1 MSWRSGGG
9 GVATR
14 AVSLRG
20 APSPRLG
27 RGRLLALTA
36 AALVDDFLPSSF
48 APDLTPSSCSCCSS
62 RSGYESS
69 SSDDQSDESGAADA
83 ADELTGASAHSL
95 GPHRKAVNKGRWTKE
110 EDALLK
116 QLVEEHT
123 ENWDAIAKN
132 FPDRS
137 DVQCQQR
144 WLKVVNPALVKGP
157 WTKEEDEKVLELVQ
171 RYGPK
176 KWTLIARHLTGRIGK
191 QCRERWHNHL
201 NPKIKKTAWTE
212 EEDRIIYQAH
222 RQFGNQWARIAKLL
236 PGRTDN
242 AIKNHWNSTM
252 RRKFDPDMRGGG
264 GGGGGGES
272 SGRGRGRG
280 AARRCQPQASVV
292 MAAPTTAPTSA
303 PAVATSQQQLA
314 AQHHTPH
321 QQLTVG
327 ILSRMAGPASKL
339 YAATT
344 STPTSGAS
352 TATHRD
358 AHHEKFN
365 MTDFGM
371 GMYESSEWSSPEIY
385 DQSHS
390 QSSAPSPAP
399 SPLSTQGNSQQPLL
413 TPQQQQRLF
422 TLKTESPD
430 PFSPFKYLSMQS
442 SPSDEGYNELDAMRL
457 SPKKEPLSSYDQM
470 QILPAPFPE
479 FKHEPLSFS
488 RPQDSGISSDFTAQ
502 SMQNSG
508 LGVSV
513 GSPERQATPIKQVPF
528 SPSQF
533 LNSPMEMSLTG
544 TPVRRNLVAA
554 QSTPLNCDGDQDR
567 DGSPG
572 PLCTPDTL
580 PLQQA
585 ARQRLA
591 RSSSVN
597 AENGEGGGE
606 SRSNDAT
613 PSKKTRL
620 MFPRTPTPFKDAL
633 AKLEKKNGA
642 VKNLP
647 QTPTRLE
654 DIHEIMIKEQPD
666 LSDSQYETDAT
677 SMINYTTYQDSL
689 QDSGYAGTVKRRGIT
704 PLGKENVPNK
714 KVRKALAPSW
724 STPGNI
730 SVPGVTDPSFVAESP
745 NKPVNVDRS
754 VPFSPSCSF
763 VVETPSKSLVGDR
776 SVLFSPPS
784 IMTDLDEVLAVPV
797 ANDPPSPNTK
807 SGCQTS
813 SLPTPPT
820 KQSVAKRIHFGDTPR
835 DLRVPKVP
843 KLDVRWEMVACGKTL
858 DQLELTEQAHKYL
871 SQATLKPRSLNL

>member
-1 MSWRSGGG
+1 MTENVLENIPG
-9 GVATR
+9 TY
-14 AVSLRG
+14 VSLE
-20 APSPRLG
+20 ASKM
-27 RGRLLALTA
+27 
-36 AALVDDFLPSSF
+36 F
-48 APDLTPSSCSCCSS
+48 S

-95 GPHRKAVNKGRWTKE
+95 GINRKAVNKGRWTKE

-116 QLVEEHT
+116 QLVEEHN
-123 ENWDAIAKN
+123 ENWDSIAKN

-264 GGGGGGES
+264 VES
-272 SGRGRGRG
+272 RGRGRST
-280 AARRCQPQASVV
+280 ARRCQPQASMV
-292 MAAPTTAPTSA
+292 A
-303 PAVATSQQQLA
+303 PAASSAASLQQHQPLT
-314 AQHHTPH
+314 AQHHSSH
-321 QQLTVG
+321 QPISVG
-327 ILSRMAGPASKL
+327 ILARLTGSGSGAPPKVYS
-339 YAATT
+339 ATT
-344 STPTSGAS
+344 STPTSSAS
-352 TATHRD
+352 AASRRD
-358 AHHEKFN
+358 AQQDKFN
-365 MTDFGM
+365 MTEYGIS
-371 GMYESSEWSSPEIY
+371 MYESSEWSSPEIY

-399 SPLSTQGNSQQPLL
+399 SPLSTQSNNPQPLL
-413 TPQQQQRLF
+413 TPQPQQRVF
-422 TLKTESPD
+422 DLKMEMESPD
-430 PFSPFKYLSMQS
+430 PFSPSPFKYLSMQS
-442 SPSDEGYNELDAMRL
+442 SPSDDGMKL
-457 SPKKEPLSSYDQM
+457 SPKKEPISSYSQM
-470 QILPAPFPE
+470 QLLSGPFSE
-479 FKHEPLSFS
+479 FKHDIVSFN
-488 RPQDSGISSDFTAQ
+488 RPQDSGISSDFAAQ
-502 SMQNSG
+502 SMQSSG
-508 LGVSV
+508 LGG
-513 GSPERQATPIKQVPF
+513 GSPDRQATPIKQVPF

-533 LNSPMEMSLTG
+533 LNSPNLEISLTG

-554 QSTPLNCDGDQDR
+554 QSTPLNCDGDRDR
-567 DGSPG
+567 EGSPG

-591 RSSSVN
+591 RHAANSEHS
-597 AENGEGGGE
+597 EGGTE
-606 SRSNDAT
+606 SRSNDST

-620 MFPRTPTPFKDAL
+620 SFPRTPTPFKDAL

-654 DIHEIMIKEQPD
+654 DIDEIMKKEQPD
-666 LSDSQYETDAT
+666 LSDSQYETDTA

-689 QDSGYAGTVKRRGIT
+689 QDSGYVGTVKRRGIT

-745 NKPVNVDRS
+745 SKSMNVDRS
-754 VPFSPSCSF
+754 VSFSPSCSF

-797 ANDPPSPNTK
+797 ANDPPSPGTK

-813 SLPTPPT
+813 SLLTPPT
-820 KQSVAKRIHFGDTPR
+820 KQSVVKRIHFGDTSR
-835 DLRVPKVP
+835 DLRVP